1 MRIYEERVNAMIALV
16 GTGFTWLFGA
26 WDLSLAALITA
37 MALDYLTGVTRSA
50 INGDGVS
57 SEKGFKGLLKKITIL
72 YVVILAVLIDRLIG
86 QGWVFRSLVCFWYAA
101 NEGISIL
108 ENVASL
114 GLPVPDQL
122 MNILEQ
128 LKQGNKKEKVIK
140 EDK

>member
-1 MRIYEERVNAMIALV
+1 MRIYNERMNTMMAFM
-16 GTGFTWLFGA
+16 GTAFTWLFGA
-26 WDLSLAALITA
+26 WDLALAALITA
-37 MALDYLTGVTRSA
+37 MALDYLTGVTRSV
-50 INGDGVS
+50 INGDGVN

>member
-1 MRIYEERVNAMIALV
+1 MRIYSERMNTMMAFV
-16 GTGFTWLFGA
+16 GTAFTWLFGA
-26 WDLSLAALITA
+26 WDLALAALITA
-37 MALDYLTGVTRSA
+37 MALDYLTGVTRSV

-57 SEKGFKGLLKKITIL
+57 SEKGFKGLLKKLTIL

-108 ENVASL
+108 ENVAAL
-114 GLPVPDQL
+114 GLPIPDQL

-128 LKQGNKKEKVIK
+128 LKQGNKKALKEEK
-140 EDK
+140 

>member
-1 MRIYEERVNAMIALV
+1 MRIYSERMNTMIALV

-26 WDLSLAALITA
+26 WDLALAVLITA
-37 MALDYLTGVTRSA
+37 MILDYLTGVTRSV
-50 INGDGVS
+50 INGDGVN

-86 QGWVFRSLVCFWYAA
+86 QGWMFRSLVCFWYAA

-114 GLPVPDQL
+114 GLPVPDSL
-122 MNILEQ
+122 INALEQ
-128 LKQGNKKEKVIK
+128 LKQGNKKELK
-140 EDK
+140 ESK